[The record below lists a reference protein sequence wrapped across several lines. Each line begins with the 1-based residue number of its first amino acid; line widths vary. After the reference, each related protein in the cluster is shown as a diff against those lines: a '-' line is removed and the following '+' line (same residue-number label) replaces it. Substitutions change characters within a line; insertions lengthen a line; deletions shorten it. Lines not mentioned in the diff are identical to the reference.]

1 MIEPNEKTTK
11 AKKKNTLD
19 KILIIPVINKQ
30 DLALK
35 AEGLVQRDGLTYL
48 EAIIHICDELD
59 VDPEDIA
66 KMVVGP
72 LKDKLE
78 AEAQRA
84 NILPKPNSLYDEE

>member
-1 MIEPNEKTTK
+1 MSDLTEK
-11 AKKKNTLD
+11 AKKNAVEKF
-19 KILIIPVINKQ
+19 LIIPAITKQ
-30 DLALK
+30 DLALR
-35 AEGLVQRDGLTYL
+35 AEGLVQKDHLTYL
-48 EAIIHICDELD
+48 EAIIQICDELD

-84 NILPKPNSLYDEE
+84 NILPKPNSLFGDE

>member
-1 MIEPNEKTTK
+1 MTDITEKT
-11 AKKKNTLD
+11 KKKNALE
-19 KILIIPVINKQ
+19 KVLIIPVITQ
-30 DLALK
+30 RDLALK
-35 AEGLVQRDGLTYL
+35 AESLVNTDHLTYL
-48 EAIIHICDELD
+48 EAIIQICDELD

-84 NILPKPNSLYDEE
+84 NILPKPNSLFED